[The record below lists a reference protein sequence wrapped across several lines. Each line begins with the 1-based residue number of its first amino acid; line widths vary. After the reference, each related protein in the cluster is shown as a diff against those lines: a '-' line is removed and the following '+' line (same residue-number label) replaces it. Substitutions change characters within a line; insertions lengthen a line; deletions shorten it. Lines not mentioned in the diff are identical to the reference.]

1 MRLLRQ
7 KVAIGKWL
15 VFAEKWK
22 KVVPKVGNKNDL
34 EVEGGGALQTI
45 RPTSSLSLSQT
56 QFLSLSLSHRFVSL
70 SFSFF
75 LSLSLPLSLCLSF
88 SLTLFV
94 CLSVC
99 VSSPRSVLPQGVNII
114 LPLSLSFSFN
124 VVLSSLFLCYFI
136 ACKIHLFPHSLS
148 LFHPKLFF
156 SQSQVLSLSL
166 TYSVQ
171 SSSDPC
177 QPHNTY
183 YANFLCSPLTLLPPL
198 LSLSQSISVTRCWHE
213 KYPKC
218 FNIWPKISHCRFY
231 LKSDLF
237 KIAQKEIKCLAT
249 S

>member
-1 MRLLRQ
+1 M
-7 KVAIGKWL
+7 AIGKWL

-34 EVEGGGALQTI
+34 EVGGGGALQTI

-94 CLSVC
+94 SLSVCLSVF
-99 VSSPRSVLPQGVNII
+99 
-114 LPLSLSFSFN
+114 LPLDPFFLRVSTSFS
-124 VVLSSLFLCYFI
+124 LSLFLSHSMLFFPLYFFVTLLL
-136 ACKIHLFPHSLS
+136 ARYTSSPTLS

-166 TYSVQ
+166 TYSV
-171 SSSDPC
+171 
-177 QPHNTY
+177 
-183 YANFLCSPLTLLPPL
+183 
-198 LSLSQSISVTRCWHE
+198 
-213 KYPKC
+213 
-218 FNIWPKISHCRFY
+218 
-231 LKSDLF
+231 
-237 KIAQKEIKCLAT
+237 
-249 S
+249 